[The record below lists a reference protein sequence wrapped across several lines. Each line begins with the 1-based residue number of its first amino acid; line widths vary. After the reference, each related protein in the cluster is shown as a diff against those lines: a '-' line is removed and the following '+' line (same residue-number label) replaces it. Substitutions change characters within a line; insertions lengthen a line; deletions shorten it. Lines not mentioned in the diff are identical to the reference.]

1 MKKMLA
7 ILFSV
12 MMAFSLAACSNGA
25 PSSGA
30 DSSPAAPTPSPEPAS
45 ASSEPLESAET
56 PAPADSAAEV
66 EQTEAGGTLVAY
78 FSWSGNTQQM
88 AEIIAQET
96 GADLFEIA
104 TVTPYTDDY
113 NTLLDIAQQEQ
124 GEDARP
130 ELNARVENWDSYD
143 TIFVGYPNWWSD
155 APMAVYTF
163 LESYD
168 FTGKTVIPFNT
179 SASGGFGRSLT
190 GIEESAAGATILEGL
205 DLTEGELGDA
215 QNRVTTWLDSLG
227 LNG

>member
-30 DSSPAAPTPSPEPAS
+30 DSSPATPTPSPEPAS

-104 TVTPYTDDY
+104 TVTC
-113 NTLLDIAQQEQ
+113 LFQQFFPQ
-124 GEDARP
+124 KTSTKASSI
-130 ELNARVENWDSYD
+130 ENLMSICNHRSTQLTCIND
-143 TIFVGYPNWWSD
+143 T
-155 APMAVYTF
+155 
-163 LESYD
+163 
-168 FTGKTVIPFNT
+168 
-179 SASGGFGRSLT
+179 
-190 GIEESAAGATILEGL
+190 
-205 DLTEGELGDA
+205 
-215 QNRVTTWLDSLG
+215 
-227 LNG
+227 